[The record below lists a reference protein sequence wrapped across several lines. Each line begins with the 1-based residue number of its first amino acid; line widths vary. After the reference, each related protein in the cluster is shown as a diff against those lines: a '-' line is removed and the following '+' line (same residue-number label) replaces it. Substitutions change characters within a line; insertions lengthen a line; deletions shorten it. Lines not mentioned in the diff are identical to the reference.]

1 VLVSNYIHYVDD
13 LDAVAAARPVHRA
26 YMKRLDEEGRLAA
39 GGPFEDG
46 TGALFVYRVDSVDE
60 AGQIAADDPY
70 TAAGVIKDHTLQP
83 WHVVYADPT
92 LLSAAE

>member
-1 VLVSNYIHYVDD
+1 VLVSNYVRYVDD
-13 LDAVAAARPVHRA
+13 LAAVAAARPVHRA
-26 YMKRLDEEGRLAA
+26 YMKRLDEGGRLAA

-60 AGQIAADDPY
+60 ARQIAADDPY
-70 TAAGVIKDHTLQP
+70 TAAGVIKDHALQP